1 MLNRNKIRV
10 GIVGA
15 NEPVGGTCLMP
26 RLYGF
31 HPGTDAFATCL
42 QRESLARR
50 ALTSYPP
57 PPYWAYWG
65 YWGRFGG
72 PYWH

>member
-10 GIVGA
+10 GIVGE

-31 HPGTDAFATCL
+31 HPGTDAFAT
-42 QRESLARR
+42 AFNRR
-50 ALTSYPP
+50 AWRAAP
-57 PPYWAYWG
+57 
-65 YWGRFGG
+65 
-72 PYWH
+72 